1 MWGDGMKIY
10 TERDLPMP
18 VLHDKH
24 QTYDANTSVRTWFQK
39 LQEEVVEAHEKAVYY
54 QLAGEDDEER
64 RAGLAEELTDIKTV
78 CETYLHALGYDGC
91 ERAAIQRQVNEK
103 NKRRGYL
110 MPFTST
116 MSTEKGGEGR

>member
-1 MWGDGMKIY
+1 M
-10 TERDLPMP
+10 
-18 VLHDKH
+18 
-24 QTYDANTSVRTWFQK
+24 
-39 LQEEVVEAHEKAVYY
+39 EAHEKAVYY

-91 ERAAIQRQVNEK
+91 ERAAIQRRVNEK

-110 MPFTST
+110 VPMEIP
-116 MSTEKGGEGR
+116 EKGGEGR

>member
-1 MWGDGMKIY
+1 MKIY
-10 TERDLPMP
+10 TEQDLPMP

-39 LQEEVVEAHEKAVYY
+39 LQEEVMEAHEKAVYY
-54 QLAGEDDEER
+54 QLAGEDDEDR

-91 ERAAIQRQVNEK
+91 ERAAIQRRVNEK

-110 MPFTST
+110 VPFTST
-116 MSTEKGGEGR
+116 MSPEKGGEGR